1 MSFAGRLNIYG
12 GTLIAMVWTED
23 KIARRYE
30 VDRADVLEFLR
41 IASAA
46 GMSISWCDR
55 TDLPTLPAHRIAL
68 ERIDESRIGASYLLR
83 AYRRQLAHERS

>member
-1 MSFAGRLNIYG
+1 
-12 GTLIAMVWTED
+12 MVWTED

-30 VDRADVLEFLR
+30 VDREDVLEFLR

-55 TDLPTLPAHRIAL
+55 TDLPTLPAHHLAL
-68 ERIDESRIGASYLLR
+68 ESIDESRIGASYLLR